1 VNTRDRILDA
11 AAESFLEQGYRNSRM
26 LAIAK
31 RAGISRAALYQHF
44 STKEAVL
51 LALNERVIDDARS
64 NGLALLREALPAA
77 ERISNWLR
85 DSLLS
90 QWRHHAV
97 RVVTI
102 EETQEL
108 LLTDSGATLCIIE
121 EVASALESAVRAG
134 VKAGELRADLK
145 PAQVAYALQS
155 VLLGLHR
162 NNVSRRSLLA
172 MQDEAHITTTINL
185 LVGGLLA

>member
-1 VNTRDRILDA
+1 MNTRDRILDA

-44 STKEAVL
+44 SGKEAVL

-64 NGLALLREALPAA
+64 NGLALLRQPGPAA

-85 DSLLS
+85 DSLHS

-121 EVASALESAVRAG
+121 EVASALESAVRSG
-134 VKAGELRADLK
+134 VKAGEMRADLK

-172 MQDEAHITTTINL
+172 MRDEAHITTTINL
-185 LVGGLLA
+185 LVRGLLA